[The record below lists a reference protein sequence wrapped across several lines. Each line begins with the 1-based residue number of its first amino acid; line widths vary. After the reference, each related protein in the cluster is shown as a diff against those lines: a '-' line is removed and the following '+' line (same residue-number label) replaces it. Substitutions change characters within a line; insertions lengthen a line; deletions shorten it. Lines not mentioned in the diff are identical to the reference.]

1 MKSKKMMTLAIIIA
15 MSSTMCVCADN
26 TVPIEGKAALAGT
39 ETTAVVQTTSGQT
52 ESKASGVVPA
62 SKPAVSPVASQQMPP
77 ASSAAEKDISA
88 FTAAKIVD
96 GGTEE
101 LSDSFVADQAD
112 QNSLLVKNS
121 ANVIIKNSAFDKT
134 GNTTSGD
141 GSNFNGQNA
150 VILSSNSTVSIDG
163 CAIKSDAEGANAV
176 FSTGSA
182 AKVTVHDT
190 NIRTKG
196 NSSRGLDATYGG
208 SITANNVNIGT
219 EGAHC
224 AALATDRGEGT
235 VTVSQSTLN
244 TAGEGSP
251 VIYSTGNIT
260 LTESKG
266 TATNSEIAV
275 IEGKNSIQLEYVDLT
290 GSKKHGVMLYQSFS
304 GDANVGTA
312 SFSAKHSSLHNTSDG
327 PMFYVTNTKA
337 KAYLEMTDLTF
348 SSPTLIQVTSDQ
360 WGNTGTNGGDFTF
373 TADQQTLSGN
383 VLANGIS
390 KVSLILQNGS
400 TWTGAVNGDNA
411 AEVAAV
417 SLDASSVWTVNG
429 TCYITAFTDADTTLA
444 NITGNGNTIY
454 YNAANETNQ
463 WLAGKTYTLNGG
475 GQLKPLM

>member
-1 MKSKKMMTLAIIIA
+1 MKSKKMIALAVAMA
-15 MSSTMCVCADN
+15 MSSTMGVFAEN
-26 TVPIEGKAALAGT
+26 TTPIEGKAALAGT
-39 ETTAVVQTTSGQT
+39 ETTVNIQSSTGQN
-52 ESKASGVVPA
+52 A
-62 SKPAVSPVASQQMPP
+62 SKEKPANPAPPEAPGGQQPP
-77 ASSAAEKDISA
+77 AGPQSQGKDISA

-96 GGTEE
+96 GSTEE

-112 QNSLLVKNS
+112 QNSLLVKNG
-121 ANVIIKNSAFDKT
+121 ANVTVKNSAFDKS

-150 VILSSNSTVSIDG
+150 TILSSNSTVSIDG
-163 CAIKSDAEGANAV
+163 CSIKSNADGANAV

-182 AKVTVHDT
+182 SKVTVHDT

-208 SITANNVNIGT
+208 TVTANNINIGT

-251 VIYSTGNIT
+251 VVYSTGNIT

-266 TATNSEIAV
+266 TATGSEIAV
-275 IEGKNSIQLEYVDLT
+275 IEGKNSINLEYVDLT
-290 GSKKHGVMLYQSFS
+290 GSQKHGVMLYQSFS
-304 GDANVGTA
+304 GDAGVGTA
-312 SFSAKHSSLHNTSDG
+312 SFSAKHSSLHNKSDG

-337 KAYLEMTDLTF
+337 RAYLEMTDLEF

-360 WGNTGTNGGDFTF
+360 WGNAGSNGGDFTF
-373 TADQQTLSGN
+373 VANQQALSGN
-383 VLANGIS
+383 VLANHIS
-390 KVSLILQNGS
+390 KVALSLENGS
-400 TWTGAVNGDNA
+400 TWTGAINGDNA
-411 AEVAAV
+411 AAAATV
-417 SLDASSVWTVNG
+417 SIDSSSTWTVNG
-429 TCYITAFTDADTTLA
+429 TCYITALTDADTTLS

-454 YNAANETNQ
+454 YTASNEANQ
-463 WLAGKTYTLNGG
+463 WLGGKTYDLSGG
-475 GQLKPLM
+475 GQLKPVV